1 MYNNYMHKVKTFFW
15 FLKSTYKKYSV
26 WKYEWIWKLWLIWI
40 KLHLYA
46 KNLLL
51 TMLQYT
57 KITFILK
64 RKKQIKSAQTFM
76 NVVIWQKKVYLSY
89 ILHTYFWPSSKLKK
103 HFLDINHT
111 NSMKCTKWFDGS
123 LYYFNKWSFN

>member
-1 MYNNYMHKVKTFFW
+1 MHKVKTFFW

-76 NVVIWQKKVYLSY
+76 NVGIWQKKS
-89 ILHTYFWPSSKLKK
+89 ISKLLTTYIFLTFFKAEETFFK
-103 HFLDINHT
+103 HK
-111 NSMKCTKWFDGS
+111 SYK
-123 LYYFNKWSFN
+123 FNEVYKMIWRKFVLFQQMII

>member
-15 FLKSTYKKYSV
+15 FLKSTYRKYSV

-57 KITFILK
+57 KITFTLK
-64 RKKQIKSAQTFM
+64 RKKHFI
-76 NVVIWQKKVYLSY
+76 Y
-89 ILHTYFWPSSKLKK
+89 SKICPKIEYNWLDSTLTLIMLKK
-103 HFLDINHT
+103 MYNPKKETDFYMLNEMLQFCNCSKIWIWN
-111 NSMKCTKWFDGS
+111 NEAPIYPIF
-123 LYYFNKWSFN
+123 